1 MATLDELKKSVD
13 YEEDKSEHLMTIDE
27 INSILEKY
35 KERFESKWKKA
46 FESSLT
52 IFDREWIKDFPNKIE
67 AIGFKNW
74 TVYIR
79 VDPMLTSS
87 NLNNLIFFDYLLTY
101 FESLESECY
110 KYYDESKVLGFDCD
124 VSTSGKLIDSNDE
137 EYKIPLEKMK
147 YNEASASC
155 TPVMSDN
162 ADMDMDKQMR
172 DILIDSIIKYRKSAS
187 IARASNQ
194 IWEYYNSQIDDRFN
208 KAIIKLQDFYNQI
221 FKNRGMRVLAEKS
234 SYFYMKIDSTIRDIS
249 EDKKTAEIVDLIN
262 YINMVCNHIIKE
274 ETRKVEEETYMEE
287 IECGS
292 LMTSIDIGN
301 DTIRHIFDSDRI
313 MDNAKG
319 FIYFLLNTVSEN
331 SDKVVVKK

>member
-13 YEEDKSEHLMTIDE
+13 YEEDKFEPLMTIEE

-35 KERFESKWKKA
+35 KERFESKLKKA

-52 IFDREWIKDFPNKIE
+52 IFDKEWIKDFPNKIE
-67 AIGFKNW
+67 AISFKNW
-74 TVYIR
+74 SVYIR
-79 VDPMLTSS
+79 VDHMLTSP
-87 NLNNLIFFDYLLTY
+87 NLNDLIFFDYLLTY

-110 KYYDESKVLGFDCD
+110 YDDSKFLGFDYD

-137 EYKIPLEKMK
+137 EYRIPLEKMK
-147 YNEASASC
+147 YNETSASGV
-155 TPVMSDN
+155 PVMTDN
-162 ADMDMDKQMR
+162 SNMDMDKQMR
-172 DILIDSIIKYRKSAS
+172 DILIDSIIRYRKSAS

-221 FKNRGMRVLAEKS
+221 FKNKGMRVLTEKS
-234 SYFYMKIDSTIRDIS
+234 SYFYMKIDSTIRDIP

-262 YINMVCNHIIKE
+262 YINMTCNHIIKE
-274 ETRKVEEETYMEE
+274 ETQKVEEETYMEE
-287 IECGS
+287 IERGS

-301 DTIRHIFDSDRI
+301 GAIRHIFDSDRV

-319 FIYFLLNTVSEN
+319 FIYFLLNTVSKN
-331 SDKVVVKK
+331 SDKVIVRN

>member
-1 MATLDELKKSVD
+1 MATLDKFKKSID
-13 YEEDKSEHLMTIDE
+13 FEEDRFEPLMTIEE

-52 IFDREWIKDFPNKIE
+52 IFDREWIKDFPIKIE
-67 AIGFKNW
+67 AISFKNW
-74 TVYIR
+74 SVYIR
-79 VDPMLTSS
+79 VDHMLTSP
-87 NLNNLIFFDYLLTY
+87 NLNDLIFFDYLTTY
-101 FESLESECY
+101 FESLEPE
-110 KYYDESKVLGFDCD
+110 YYDEFKFLGFDYD
-124 VSTSGKLIDSNDE
+124 VSTSGKLIDFNDE
-137 EYKIPLEKMK
+137 EYRIPLEKMK
-147 YNEASASC
+147 YNEASVSDV
-155 TPVMSDN
+155 PVMSDN
-162 ADMDMDKQMR
+162 ANMDMDKQMR
-172 DILIDSIIKYRKSAS
+172 DILIDSIIGYRKSAS
-187 IARASNQ
+187 IARASNR

-221 FKNRGMRVLAEKS
+221 FKNKGMRVLTEKS
-234 SYFYMKIDSTIRDIS
+234 SYFYMKIDSTIQDIPD
-249 EDKKTAEIVDLIN
+249 DKKTDEIIDHIN
-262 YINMVCNHIIKE
+262 YVNMTCSHNIEE

-319 FIYFLLNTVSEN
+319 FAYFLLNTVSEN
-331 SDKVVVKK
+331 SDKVVVRN